1 MSGRVSGLLVILGF
15 LVGGA
20 AAAIEPTPAT
30 FAGFWRG
37 QVEDCGA
44 FTLSVTEVQQ
54 DGAVVGSVD
63 CPGRGIARAI
73 GRAAIRGKQ
82 LRGWIE
88 GRTLRLEG
96 ELATAQVTLD
106 ADRLV
111 GFARGP
117 LSRPT
122 QLVLVRQ

>member
-1 MSGRVSGLLVILGF
+1 MSGRVSGLLVVLGF

-20 AAAIEPTPAT
+20 AAASEPPSAT

-44 FTLSVTEVQQ
+44 FTLSVTEVQH
-54 DGAVVGSVD
+54 DGAVLGSVD
-63 CPGRGIARAI
+63 CPGMGIVRAI

-82 LRGWIE
+82 VRGWIE

-106 ADRLV
+106 ANRLV
-111 GFARGP
+111 GFAKAP

-122 QLVLVRQ
+122 LLLLVRQ